1 MTVLCQHECQSQCMD
16 QRSNKQLR
24 AGGWVRYQVSWWQAT
39 ITPTLSQHKIGAL
52 VCFMKGSFLKIDI
65 WLSNPISISIVML
78 IICYIKK
85 KKSTDSLL

>member
-16 QRSNKQLR
+16 QRSNEQLR